1 MEENK
6 EENKCGECGEL
17 WNSEYHMSDECIKED
32 MELKAEAFEDL
43 YVDEDTEFILDKKA
57 DLLQEKL
64 RIHRKY
70 ENE

>member
-6 EENKCGECGEL
+6 EENKCEECGEL

-43 YVDEDTEFILDKKA
+43 
-57 DLLQEKL
+57 
-64 RIHRKY
+64 KY
-70 ENE
+70 ENENENNTL